1 MHFLEAESMAKT
13 LRKSAALLASASIGF
28 LVLTPSAR
36 ADASMFRGDPSHS
49 GIYAT
54 DRAPVLDRL
63 VWKFKTGAK
72 VLSSPAV
79 VDGTVYVGSDDRV
92 VYALN
97 AATGSVRWQY
107 KTRGAVNSSPAVSA
121 GVVYV
126 ISADGNLYALDATDG
141 KLKWQFATVGE
152 RRFTA
157 PGIHG
162 ASPRTELMPDP
173 FDVFLSSPTVVAGIV
188 YFGSGDHHVYAVDAS
203 SGALRWKFETGNVVH
218 ASPAVADGVVYI
230 GSWDRNLYAL
240 NAATG
245 ALIWKFQTGDDTEIY
260 NQVGIASS
268 AAVAAGTVFFG
279 CRDGHFYAVDAK
291 TGARKWVHDNRK
303 GWVIASPAVERG
315 VVYFPTSDGE
325 RFKALDAA
333 TGATIYD
340 ISNKAVSFSSPAIA
354 RGTVFYGSSDGWLH
368 AVDAST
374 GRMKAEFQTDG
385 SKANAARYIDRDGRI
400 DNAALYP
407 DFTLDGMII
416 GLDRMFSLG
425 SVLSSP
431 VVVDGVVYFGS
442 TDGNVYAIR

>member
-1 MHFLEAESMAKT
+1 
-13 LRKSAALLASASIGF
+13 
-28 LVLTPSAR
+28 
-36 ADASMFRGDPSHS
+36 MFRGDPSHS

-54 DRAPVLDRL
+54 DKVPALDRL
-63 VWKFKTGAK
+63 VWRFKTGAK

-79 VDGTVYVGSDDRV
+79 VDGSVYVGRADHA

-97 AATGSVRWQY
+97 AADGTVRWRC
-107 KTRGAVNSSPAVSA
+107 KTRGAVNSSAAFSA
-121 GVVYV
+121 GTVYV
-126 ISADGNLYALDATDG
+126 LSVDGNLYALDSADG
-141 KLKWQFATVGE
+141 TLKWKFATEGE

-162 ASPRTELMPDP
+162 TSPRTESMPDP

-188 YFGSGDHHVYAVDAS
+188 YFGSGDHHVYAIDAG
-203 SGALRWKFETGNVVH
+203 SGALRWKFETGSVVH

-230 GSWDRNLYAL
+230 GSWGRNLYAL
-240 NAATG
+240 NAETG
-245 ALIWKFQTGDDTEIY
+245 ALIWKFQTGDDTDIY
-260 NQVGIASS
+260 NQVGIAGS
-268 AAVAAGTVFFG
+268 AAVAGGTVFFG
-279 CRDGHFYAVDAK
+279 CRDGHFYALDAR
-291 TGARKWVHDNRK
+291 TGARKWAHDNKK

-354 RGTVFYGSSDGWLH
+354 QGTVFYGSSDGWLH

-374 GRMKAEFQTDG
+374 GRIKAEFQTDG
-385 SKANAARYIDRDGRI
+385 SRANASKYIDRDGHI

-431 VVVDGVVYFGS
+431 AVVDGVVYFGS

>member
-1 MHFLEAESMAKT
+1 MGTTSGVLAR
-13 LRKSAALLASASIGF
+13 LVAALVFFSPLAPQAH
-28 LVLTPSAR
+28 
-36 ADASMFRGDPSHS
+36 ADAPAFRGDPAHS

-54 DRAPVLDRL
+54 EKVPSLDRL
-63 VWKFKTGAK
+63 AWKFKTGGR
-72 VLSSPAV
+72 VVSSPAISG
-79 VDGTVYVGSDDRV
+79 GTVYVGSADRV

-97 AATGSVRWQY
+97 AADGAVRWRY
-107 KTRGAVNSSPAVSA
+107 KTAGAVNSSPAVA
-121 GVVYV
+121 GDTVFVA
-126 ISADGNLYALDATDG
+126 SADGNLYALGASDG
-141 KLKWQFATVGE
+141 KLQWKFATAGE

-162 ASPRTELMPDP
+162 ATPRTESMPDP
-173 FDVFLSSPTVVAGIV
+173 FDVFLSSPTVVAGVV
-188 YFGSGDHHVYAVDAS
+188 YFGSGDHHVYAVDAG
-203 SGALRWKFETGNVVH
+203 SGSLRWKFETGNVVH
-218 ASPAVADGVVYI
+218 ASPAIADGVVYI

-245 ALIWKFQTGDDTEIY
+245 ALVWKFQTGDDTEIY

-279 CRDGHFYAVDAK
+279 CRDGHFYALDAK
-291 TGARKWVHDNRK
+291 TGARKWAHDNKK
-303 GWVIASPAVERG
+303 GWVIASPAIERG
-315 VVYFPTSDGE
+315 IVYFPTSDGE

-333 TGATIYD
+333 TGDTIYD

-354 RGTVFYGSSDGWLH
+354 RDTVFYGSSDGWLH

-374 GRMKAEFQTDG
+374 GRVKAEFQTDG
-385 SKANAARYIDRDGRI
+385 SKANAARYIDRAGHI
-400 DNAALYP
+400 DSAALYP

>member
-1 MHFLEAESMAKT
+1 VFVA
-13 LRKSAALLASASIGF
+13 
-28 LVLTPSAR
+28 
-36 ADASMFRGDPSHS
+36 
-49 GIYAT
+49 
-54 DRAPVLDRL
+54 
-63 VWKFKTGAK
+63 
-72 VLSSPAV
+72 
-79 VDGTVYVGSDDRV
+79 
-92 VYALN
+92 
-97 AATGSVRWQY
+97 
-107 KTRGAVNSSPAVSA
+107 
-121 GVVYV
+121 
-126 ISADGNLYALDATDG
+126 SADGNLYALGASDG
-141 KLKWQFATVGE
+141 ALRWKFATAGE

-162 ASPRTELMPDP
+162 ATPRTESMPDP
-173 FDVFLSSPTVVAGIV
+173 FDVFHSSPTVVAGIV
-188 YFGSGDHHVYAVDAS
+188 YFGSGDHRVYAVDAA
-203 SGALRWKFETGNVVH
+203 SGVLRWSFETGNVVH

-245 ALIWKFQTGDDTEIY
+245 ALIWKFQTGDDKEIY

-291 TGARKWVHDNRK
+291 TGSRKWAHDNNK

-325 RFKALDAA
+325 RFKALDAS

-340 ISNKAVSFSSPAIA
+340 ISNKAVSFSSPAVA
-354 RGTVFYGSSDGWLH
+354 QGTVFYGSSDGWLH

-374 GRMKAEFQTDG
+374 GRIKAEFQTDG

-407 DFTLDGMII
+407 DSTLDGMII

-431 VVVDGVVYFGS
+431 VVVDGIVYFGS